1 MKTKKRD
8 FPPIHPGEI
17 LVSEFL
23 EPLGISQY
31 RLAKD
36 IGVTP
41 RRINEI
47 VHGRRSISADTA
59 LRLSH
64 FFGMEAQFWL
74 NLQARYDME
83 VTKEELH
90 DKIVKEVRPF
100 TRAALLRTRADMKQ
114 IDITALDDLT
124 RKAKAAPRKRAN
136 FNLHP
141 ELSDPVQRLCIAM
154 EPDTY
159 VRPHRHSDPESWEML
174 IILRGSLALTFFD
187 EKGMVIDRRVLDARG
202 PVTAV
207 EFQQNTWHAPASLEP
222 GTVVF
227 EVKKGPYKPVAEHNS
242 VLWAPSEDR
251 PEAARFLQW
260 YKSAVV
266 GDVPPTS

>member
-36 IGVTP
+36 ICVTP

-59 LRLSH
+59 LRLSL

-83 VTKEELH
+83 VAKEELH
-90 DKIVKEVRPF
+90 DKIVREVRPF
-100 TRAALLRTRADMKQ
+100 SRAA
-114 IDITALDDLT
+114 
-124 RKAKAAPRKRAN
+124 
-136 FNLHP
+136 
-141 ELSDPVQRLCIAM
+141 
-154 EPDTY
+154 
-159 VRPHRHSDPESWEML
+159 
-174 IILRGSLALTFFD
+174 
-187 EKGMVIDRRVLDARG
+187 
-202 PVTAV
+202 
-207 EFQQNTWHAPASLEP
+207 
-222 GTVVF
+222 
-227 EVKKGPYKPVAEHNS
+227 
-242 VLWAPSEDR
+242 
-251 PEAARFLQW
+251 
-260 YKSAVV
+260 
-266 GDVPPTS
+266 